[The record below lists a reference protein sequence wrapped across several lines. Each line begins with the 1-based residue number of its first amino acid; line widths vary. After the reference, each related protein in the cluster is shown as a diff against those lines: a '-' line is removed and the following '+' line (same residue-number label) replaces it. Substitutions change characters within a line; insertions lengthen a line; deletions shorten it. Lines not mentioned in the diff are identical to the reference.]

1 MRNPLSSVELG
12 FSGLADI
19 RIPCDFMADCGF
31 RPMPWQDARRW
42 VERKD
47 FFANPIEKERTIAAW
62 QIPAAHALAEKDIAR
77 HEQTLFGK
85 VKAQTSRAMPWHME
99 AQDFQSTDRLRF
111 ALLEEQ
117 IRRAGFVLDIESM
130 LLKKSPISKH
140 RDCVWVKSHP
150 ASMAALNF
158 CGIHHMVEMPMCE
171 NKPID
176 LLTGKV
182 LISTLG
188 SVEKNVSRT
197 GLKEIGVGVQRTT
210 GKNIERLHV
219 LSGRMMRKRRFDF
232 CRLLCKIFDPSI
244 MNFSKHAIATI
255 FTALAFL
262 LPARAEKSN
271 AVDQGQVALAV
282 ANWLQQA
289 HYSRK
294 EMDAEMSAK
303 LLATYLE
310 LLDYNKLYFTQQDV
324 DEFTL
329 KYGESL
335 HKFIR
340 SGDLSP
346 AREIFQRFK
355 ERVENRVATNKNLA
369 AKKYDFQGKREV
381 ELNRQKSPWP
391 KTLDEADKIWRDRV
405 EAELLQEHLSEL
417 KLRSPE
423 ETVTRRYDQALRNV
437 REMSPDDVTSTF
449 LKALTQ
455 SYDPHSEYMSPTE
468 MENFQINMKLS
479 LVGIGA
485 VLRSEDGYTKIME
498 IVPGGPADRDGRLK
512 VGDRILA
519 VGQGEKEFEDVVDM
533 KLDKVVE
540 KIRGAKNS
548 VVRLQVIPNDADDP
562 SKRSIVEITR
572 DEVKLKDQEA
582 KAELLDVTDAVGKV
596 ARIGWITLPSFYA
609 NMSGDGE
616 PKSTTVDVEAL
627 LTRLKK
633 ENIEGLV
640 IDLRRDGGGS
650 LEEAINLTGL
660 FIPQGPVVQAK
671 DPSGKITVNNDKNPE
686 VSYSG
691 PMIVLM
697 NRLSASASEIFAA
710 ALQDYGRAL
719 VVGDERSFGKGT
731 VQTIVDLDKSM
742 SLPFFNVKKPE
753 AGALKL
759 TIQKFYRILGGS
771 TQIKGVESDIVLP
784 SRTDNA
790 EIGEDSLKNPLDYD
804 EVAPVVL
811 ISKEKTPA
819 ASLFVEELRERSKK
833 RIQSDQ
839 EFIYVNEDMQ
849 RFRERI
855 AKNTISTNE
864 DIRRKELAD
873 EKKRKEARKQER
885 AARGSMVNAKVWQVT
900 LDDVK
905 NNREDLEVVAYERER
920 DKKYNIE
927 EESDESE
934 EEKKEAQ
941 KTPEPDPIR
950 NEAVRIISDLI
961 ELSNP
966 AKTAKVSNS
975 QAAAE

>member
-1 MRNPLSSVELG
+1 
-12 FSGLADI
+12 
-19 RIPCDFMADCGF
+19 
-31 RPMPWQDARRW
+31 
-42 VERKD
+42 
-47 FFANPIEKERTIAAW
+47 
-62 QIPAAHALAEKDIAR
+62 
-77 HEQTLFGK
+77 
-85 VKAQTSRAMPWHME
+85 
-99 AQDFQSTDRLRF
+99 
-111 ALLEEQ
+111 
-117 IRRAGFVLDIESM
+117 
-130 LLKKSPISKH
+130 
-140 RDCVWVKSHP
+140 
-150 ASMAALNF
+150 
-158 CGIHHMVEMPMCE
+158 
-171 NKPID
+171 
-176 LLTGKV
+176 
-182 LISTLG
+182 
-188 SVEKNVSRT
+188 
-197 GLKEIGVGVQRTT
+197 
-210 GKNIERLHV
+210 
-219 LSGRMMRKRRFDF
+219 
-232 CRLLCKIFDPSI
+232 
-244 MNFSKHAIATI
+244 MNFSKHAIAVL
-255 FTALAFL
+255 LAAMVSL
-262 LPARAEKSN
+262 PPARAEKSN
-271 AVDQGQVALAV
+271 TLDQGQVALAV
-282 ANWLQQA
+282 SNWLQQA

-303 LLATYLE
+303 LLTTYLE

-346 AREIFQRFK
+346 ATDIFGRFK
-355 ERVENRVATNKNLA
+355 ERVESRVADNKKLA
-369 AKKYDFQGKREV
+369 TKKYDFQDKREV

-391 KTLDEADKIWRDRV
+391 KNLAEADKIWSDRV
-405 EAELLQEHLSEL
+405 EAEILQEHLSEL

-437 REMSPDDVTSTF
+437 REMDADDVTSTF
-449 LKALTQ
+449 LKALAQ
-455 SYDPHSEYMSPTE
+455 SYDPHSEYMSPSE
-468 MENFQINMKLS
+468 MENFQISMKLS

-540 KIRGAKNS
+540 KIRGKKETI
-548 VVRLQVIPNDADDP
+548 VRLQVIPNDADDP
-562 SKRSIVEITR
+562 SKRSIIEITR

-582 KAELLDVTDAVGKV
+582 KAELLDVTNAEGKV
-596 ARIGWITLPSFYA
+596 SRIGWITLPSFYA

-616 PKSTTVDVEAL
+616 PKSTTADVEAL

-671 DPSGKITVNNDKNPE
+671 DPSGKITINSDKNPD

-691 PMIVLM
+691 PLIVVM

-759 TIQKFYRILGGS
+759 TIQKFYRIRGGS
-771 TQIKGVESDIVLP
+771 TQIKGVESDIILP

-790 EIGEDSLKNPLDYD
+790 EIGEASLKNPLDYD
-804 EVAPVVL
+804 EVAPAIL
-811 ISKEKTPA
+811 LTKDK
-819 ASLFVEELRERSKK
+819 SLTKDLFLEELRARSQK
-833 RIQSDQ
+833 RIQGDP

-849 RFRERI
+849 RLRERI
-855 AKNTISTNE
+855 AKNSISTNE
-864 DIRRKELAD
+864 DLRRKELAD
-873 EKKRKEARKQER
+873 DKQRKESRNEER
-885 AARGSMVNAKVWQVT
+885 QARGSLVNAKVWQVT

-920 DKKYNIE
+920 DKKYDIE
-927 EESDESE
+927 EEVEDSTK
-934 EEKKEAQ
+934 EKKDSK

-966 AKTAKVSNS
+966 AKTAKTSEA
-975 QAAAE
+975 QASIK

>member
-1 MRNPLSSVELG
+1 LI
-12 FSGLADI
+12 FSKFSAK
-19 RIPCDFMADCGF
+19 F
-31 RPMPWQDARRW
+31 
-42 VERKD
+42 
-47 FFANPIEKERTIAAW
+47 
-62 QIPAAHALAEKDIAR
+62 
-77 HEQTLFGK
+77 
-85 VKAQTSRAMPWHME
+85 
-99 AQDFQSTDRLRF
+99 
-111 ALLEEQ
+111 
-117 IRRAGFVLDIESM
+117 
-130 LLKKSPISKH
+130 
-140 RDCVWVKSHP
+140 
-150 ASMAALNF
+150 
-158 CGIHHMVEMPMCE
+158 
-171 NKPID
+171 NKY
-176 LLTGKV
+176 
-182 LISTLG
+182 
-188 SVEKNVSRT
+188 
-197 GLKEIGVGVQRTT
+197 
-210 GKNIERLHV
+210 
-219 LSGRMMRKRRFDF
+219 
-232 CRLLCKIFDPSI
+232 I

-255 FTALAFL
+255 FTALAL
-262 LPARAEKSN
+262 ILPAHAEKSN
-271 AVDQGQVALAV
+271 AADPGQVALAV

-294 EMDAEMSAK
+294 EIDAEMSAK
-303 LLATYLE
+303 LLTTYLE
-310 LLDYNKLYFTQQDV
+310 LLDYNKLYFTKQDV

-346 AREIFQRFK
+346 ATDIFERFK
-355 ERVENRVATNKNLA
+355 ERVENRVAANKKLA
-369 AKKYDFQGKREV
+369 TKKYDFQDKREV

-391 KTLDEADKIWRDRV
+391 KNLAEADKIWSDRV
-405 EAELLQEHLSEL
+405 EAEILQEHLSEL

-437 REMSPDDVTSTF
+437 REMDANDVTSTF
-449 LKALTQ
+449 LKALAQ
-455 SYDPHSEYMSPTE
+455 SYDPHSEYMSPSE
-468 MENFQINMKLS
+468 MENFQISMKLS

-519 VGQGEKEFEDVVDM
+519 VGQGDKEFEDVVDM

-540 KIRGAKNS
+540 KIRGTKETI
-548 VVRLQVIPNDADDP
+548 VRLQVIPNDADDP
-562 SKRSIVEITR
+562 SKRSVIEITR

-582 KAELLDVTDAVGKV
+582 KAELLDVTNATGKV
-596 ARIGWITLPSFYA
+596 SRIGWITLPSFYA

-616 PKSTTVDVEAL
+616 PKSTTADVDAL

-671 DPSGKITVNNDKNPE
+671 DPSGKITINSDKNPD

-691 PMIVLM
+691 PLIVLM

-759 TIQKFYRILGGS
+759 TIQKFYRIRGGS
-771 TQIKGVESDIVLP
+771 TQIKGVESDIILP

-790 EIGEDSLKNPLDYD
+790 EIGEASLKNPLDYD
-804 EVAPVVL
+804 EVAPAILVA
-811 ISKEKTPA
+811 KDKNPTKH
-819 ASLFVEELRERSKK
+819 LFVEELRERSQK
-833 RIQSDQ
+833 RIQGDP

-849 RFRERI
+849 RLRERI
-855 AKNTISTNE
+855 AKNSISTNE
-864 DIRRKELAD
+864 DLRRKELAD
-873 EKKRKEARKQER
+873 DKQRKESRKEER
-885 AARGSMVNAKVWQVT
+885 QARGSLVNAKVWQVT

-905 NNREDLEVVAYERER
+905 NNRKDLEVVAYERER
-920 DKKYNIE
+920 DKKYDIE
-927 EESDESE
+927 EEVDDSSK
-934 EEKKEAQ
+934 EKKDSKKA
-941 KTPEPDPIR
+941 PEPDPIR

-961 ELSNP
+961 ELSSP
-966 AKTAKVSNS
+966 AKTAKTSGT
-975 QAAAE
+975 QASIK